1 MKSGNLNFLEPSGTL
16 QACNGTAFS
25 RVLTCR
31 CGFRQV
37 WLSVSRASC
46 CVGLGLSRV
55 ISEQMFCTAVDA
67 EIYIFFNCGGVC
79 HSGNMFT
86 CAKFCDDPCLFGE
99 SKKGEW
105 GSKNFWETLFQMME
119 RQNSLGN

>member
-1 MKSGNLNFLEPSGTL
+1 VSI
-16 QACNGTAFS
+16 S

-55 ISEQMFCTAVDA
+55 VGDQMFCTAVDA
-67 EIYIFFNCGGVC
+67 RMTLASCDGVRAATRTVW
-79 HSGNMFT
+79 MT
-86 CAKFCDDPCLFGE
+86 
-99 SKKGEW
+99 
-105 GSKNFWETLFQMME
+105 
-119 RQNSLGN
+119 